1 MHCVQAPTTI
11 DIRSFSNGSGTRSE
25 TTLSA
30 KVFSTHNNMYYNM
43 VETTT
48 KTVEA
53 EVREEERSLSEE
65 LHTIR
70 AKARKDAERFAI
82 GYCVPRLN

>member
-1 MHCVQAPTTI
+1 MIH
-11 DIRSFSNGSGTRSE
+11 
-25 TTLSA
+25 
-30 KVFSTHNNMYYNM
+30 HNMA
-43 VETTT
+43 ETTT

-70 AKARKDAERFAI
+70 AKTGKDAERFAI